1 MKRIQLK
8 PLSVALAAA
17 LSVGAAMAQTSSAP
31 STTSGPAATSS
42 TSATGGQSAP
52 MAQPGK
58 GARNNSKDKLARADR
73 KFIENAAK
81 GGLFEVEV
89 AKLAES
95 KASDAAVKDF
105 AKMLADQ
112 HTNANSELTQL
123 ANSKG
128 VELPAAPGFM
138 QRHSVNS
145 LAKRSG
151 ADFDKH
157 FVSEVGIKDH
167 QKDIKEFEKA
177 SKDVKDP
184 DVKAFIDKT
193 LPTLREH
200 LAQAQK
206 LPEAGGNA
214 NAMGNKGAGV
224 SKKSSG

>member
-1 MKRIQLK
+1 MKRIPSRSL
-8 PLSVALAAA
+8 PVALAAA
-17 LSVGAAMAQTSSAP
+17 LSFGVAMAQTSSAP
-31 STTSGPAATSS
+31 NTTSGPTANS

-52 MAQPGK
+52 AAQPGT
-58 GARNNSKDKLARADR
+58 GTRNTPKSKLARSDR

-81 GGLFEVEV
+81 GGLFEVQV

-95 KASDAAVKDF
+95 KASDQAVKDF
-105 AKMLADQ
+105 AKLLADQ
-112 HTNANSELTQL
+112 HTAANNELTQL
-123 ANSKG
+123 ANNKG

-177 SKDVKDP
+177 GKDAKDP
-184 DVKAFIDKT
+184 DVKAFIEKT

-206 LPEAGGNA
+206 LPEAGTNT
-214 NAMGNKGAGV
+214 NAMGNKGSAV

>member
-1 MKRIQLK
+1 MKRFPSKSL
-8 PLSVALAAA
+8 PVALAAA
-17 LSVGAAMAQTSSAP
+17 LSFGVAMAQTSSSP
-31 STTSGPAATSS
+31 SSTSGPAANSS

-58 GARNNSKDKLARADR
+58 GTRNNSKDKLARADR

-81 GGLFEVEV
+81 SGLFEVQV

-95 KASDAAVKDF
+95 KATDPAVKDF
-105 AKMLADQ
+105 AKMLVDQ
-112 HTNANSELTQL
+112 HTNTNNEPTQP

-138 QRHSVNS
+138 KRHSENS

-151 ADFDKH
+151 ADFDKQ

-167 QKDIKEFEKA
+167 EKDIKDFEKA

-200 LAQAQK
+200 LAQAEK
-206 LPEAGGNA
+206 LPEAPNT
-214 NAMGNKGAGV
+214 NAMGNKGSGV

>member
-1 MKRIQLK
+1 MKRICSKSL
-8 PLSVALAAA
+8 PVALAAV
-17 LSVGAAMAQTSSAP
+17 LAMGVATAQTSSAP
-31 STTSGPAATSS
+31 NTTSGPTTGATS
-42 TSATGGQSAP
+42 AGQTAP
-52 MAQPGK
+52 MAQPGT
-58 GARNNSKDKLARADR
+58 GTRNTPKAKLAHSDR

-81 GGLFEVEV
+81 GGLFEVQV

-95 KASDAAVKDF
+95 KASDQAVKDF
-105 AKMLADQ
+105 ARMLVDQ
-112 HTNANSELTQL
+112 HTHANNELTQL

-177 SKDVKDP
+177 AKDVKDP
-184 DVKAFIDKT
+184 DLKAFIDKA

-206 LPEAGGNA
+206 LPEAPNST
-214 NAMGNKGAGV
+214 NAMGNKASGV
-224 SKKSSG
+224 SKKSTG

>member
-1 MKRIQLK
+1 MKRIRSKSL
-8 PLSVALAAA
+8 PVAFAAA
-17 LSVGAAMAQTSSAP
+17 LAMGVAMAQTSSAP
-31 STTSGPAATSS
+31 STTSGPTTGS
-42 TSATGGQSAP
+42 TSAGAQTAP
-52 MAQPGK
+52 MAQPGT
-58 GARNNSKDKLARADR
+58 GTRNTPKAKLARSDR

-81 GGLFEVEV
+81 GGLFEVQV

-95 KASDAAVKDF
+95 KASDPAVKDF

-112 HTNANSELTQL
+112 HTNANNELTQL

-128 VELPAAPGFM
+128 VELPAGPGFM

-167 QKDIKEFEKA
+167 QKDIKDFEKTA
-177 SKDVKDP
+177 KDVKDP
-184 DVKAFIDKT
+184 DLKAFIDKT

-206 LPEAGGNA
+206 LPEAGNNT
-214 NAMGNKGAGV
+214 NAMGNKGSAV

>member
-1 MKRIQLK
+1 VQ
-8 PLSVALAAA
+8 
-17 LSVGAAMAQTSSAP
+17 
-31 STTSGPAATSS
+31 
-42 TSATGGQSAP
+42 
-52 MAQPGK
+52 
-58 GARNNSKDKLARADR
+58 
-73 KFIENAAK
+73 
-81 GGLFEVEV
+81 V
-89 AKLAES
+89 AKLTES
-95 KASDAAVKDF
+95 KASDQAVKDF
-105 AKMLADQ
+105 AKLLVDQ
-112 HTNANSELTQL
+112 HTNANNELTQL
-123 ANSKG
+123 ANNKG

-177 SKDVKDP
+177 GKDAKDP
-184 DVKAFIDKT
+184 DVKAFIEKT

-206 LPEAGGNA
+206 LPEAGTNT
-214 NAMGNKGAGV
+214 NAMGNKGSAV

>member
-1 MKRIQLK
+1 MKRIPGKSL
-8 PLSVALAAA
+8 PVALAAA
-17 LSVGAAMAQTSSAP
+17 LTFGAAMAQTSSAP
-31 STTSGPAATSS
+31 NTTSGPTANS

-58 GARNNSKDKLARADR
+58 GTRNNSKDKLARADR

-81 GGLFEVEV
+81 GGLFEVQV

-95 KASDAAVKDF
+95 KATDPAVKDF

-112 HTNANSELTQL
+112 HTNANNELTQL
-123 ANSKG
+123 ANNKG

-151 ADFDKH
+151 ADFDKQ

-184 DVKAFIDKT
+184 DLKAWVDKT

-206 LPEAGGNA
+206 LPEAGTNT
-214 NAMGNKGAGV
+214 NAMGNKGSGV

>member
-1 MKRIQLK
+1 MKRIHGK
-8 PLSVALAAA
+8 SIPIAFAAA
-17 LSVGAAMAQTSSAP
+17 LACGVAMAQTSSPP
-31 STTSGPAATSS
+31 STTSGPTTGATS
-42 TSATGGQSAP
+42 AGQTAP
-52 MAQPGK
+52 MAQPGT
-58 GARNNSKDKLARADR
+58 GTRNTPKAKLARSDR

-81 GGLFEVEV
+81 GGLFEVQV

-95 KASDAAVKDF
+95 KASDPAVKDF
-105 AKMLADQ
+105 AKMLVDQ
-112 HTNANSELTQL
+112 HTNANNELTQL

-138 QRHSVNS
+138 QRHSENS

-167 QKDIKEFEKA
+167 QKDIKDFEKA
-177 SKDVKDP
+177 AKDVKDP
-184 DVKAFIDKT
+184 DLKAFIEKT

-206 LPEAGGNA
+206 LPEAGNNT
-214 NAMGNKGAGV
+214 NAMGNKGSGV

>member
-1 MKRIQLK
+1 MKRSHSRSL
-8 PLSVALAAA
+8 PVALAAA
-17 LSVGAAMAQTSSAP
+17 LSFGVAMAQTSSAP
-31 STTSGPAATSS
+31 NSTSGPTANS

-52 MAQPGK
+52 AAQPGT
-58 GARNNSKDKLARADR
+58 GTRNTPKAKLARSDR

-81 GGLFEVEV
+81 GGLFEVQV

-95 KASDAAVKDF
+95 KASDQAVKDF
-105 AKMLADQ
+105 AKMLVDQ
-112 HTNANSELTQL
+112 HTAANNELTQL
-123 ANSKG
+123 ANNKG

-151 ADFDKH
+151 ADFDKQ

-177 SKDVKDP
+177 GKDAKDP
-184 DVKAFIDKT
+184 DVKAFIEKT

-206 LPEAGGNA
+206 LPEAGTNT
-214 NAMGNKGAGV
+214 NAMGNKGSAV

>member
-1 MKRIQLK
+1 MTRIPRKSL
-8 PLSVALAAA
+8 PITLAVAL
-17 LSVGAAMAQTSSAP
+17 SFGVAMAQTSSSP
-31 STTSGPAATSS
+31 GSTSGPATNSS

-52 MAQPGK
+52 AAQPGK
-58 GARNNSKDKLARADR
+58 GTRNNAKDQLARSDR
-73 KFIENAAK
+73 KFIQKAAES
-81 GGLFEVEV
+81 GLFEVQV
-89 AKLAES
+89 AKLAQS
-95 KASDAAVKDF
+95 KATDPAVKDF
-105 AKMLADQ
+105 ASMLVDQ
-112 HTNANSELTQL
+112 HTNANNELTQL
-123 ANSKG
+123 ANNKH

-138 QRHSVNS
+138 KRHSVNS

-151 ADFDKH
+151 ADFDKQ

-184 DVKAFIDKT
+184 DLKAFIDKT

-206 LPEAGGNA
+206 LPEAGNNA

>member
-1 MKRIQLK
+1 MKRIPSRSL
-8 PLSVALAAA
+8 PVALAAA
-17 LSVGAAMAQTSSAP
+17 LSFGVAMAQTSSAP
-31 STTSGPAATSS
+31 NTTSGPTTNS

-52 MAQPGK
+52 MAQPGT
-58 GARNNSKDKLARADR
+58 GTRNTPKAKLARSDR

-81 GGLFEVEV
+81 GGLFEVQV

-95 KASDAAVKDF
+95 KASDQAVKDF
-105 AKMLADQ
+105 AKLLVDQ
-112 HTNANSELTQL
+112 HTNANNELTQL
-123 ANSKG
+123 ANNKG

-177 SKDVKDP
+177 GKDAKDP
-184 DVKAFIDKT
+184 DVKAFIEKT

-206 LPEAGGNA
+206 LPEAGTNT
-214 NAMGNKGAGV
+214 NAMGNKGSAV